1 MLKRS
6 FLFQN
11 NPWIQNQA
19 TDRYVR
25 LAAREGYIARSAY
38 KLAQID
44 DKFKIFDKR
53 KRSACIDLGA
63 APGSWSQVIRQRCSD
78 ESILFGVDRSP
89 LSTALVGYRFIQGDF
104 TDPGVLKKLNDAL
117 KAQNVAGNIDVIV
130 SDMCPDRTGSGADR
144 FQLADLDSKVLMF
157 AKRELKV
164 GGNLVMKMIGG
175 TSYYE
180 DVIDAAKRN
189 FGEVRI
195 SKPDASR
202 SKSDETFLVG
212 ISKLEKPREGI
223 LLNGAAP
230 LRNGKTVGM
239 MRESYR
245 KQNTATMKDRFSSY
259 DLDDWPGLT
268 KFKMRK

>member
-1 MLKRS
+1 MLKQS
-6 FLFQN
+6 FTYLS
-11 NPWIQNQA
+11 WAHNQA

-25 LAAREGYIARSAY
+25 QAARDGYIARSAY

-44 DKFKIFDKR
+44 DKFKIFNK
-53 KRSACIDLGA
+53 KQKSACIDLGA

-78 ESILFGVDRSP
+78 ESVLFGVDRSP
-89 LSTALVGYRFIQGDF
+89 LSTSLVGYRFIQGDF
-104 TDPGVLKKLNDAL
+104 TDPGVLKKLNEFL

-144 FQLADLDSKVLMF
+144 FQLAELDMKVLMF
-157 AKRELKV
+157 AKRELKP
-164 GGNLVMKMIGG
+164 GGHLVMKMIGG
-175 TSYYE
+175 TSYYSE
-180 DVIDAAKRN
+180 VLDSAKRN

-202 SKSDETFLVG
+202 EKSDETFLVG

-223 LLNGAAP
+223 MISGLAP
-230 LRNGKTVGM
+230 RRATTTPGM
-239 MRESYR
+239 MRDAYR
-245 KQNTATMKDRFSSY
+245 KKQSTAAGRERFTNY